1 MAKNPIIFLPSIF
14 LPSLRPMKFKL
25 CIDPGHGMGNRLP
38 GVPDPG
44 CVRGEIREADIVLK
58 WAHAL
63 RRACLARGVDVWMTR
78 ALPTVDA
85 PLSKRVAAAQK
96 QSCTHLISLHVNDA
110 DSPKAHGTETLVRSD
125 GNVPI
130 ARLVQSL
137 AVQHL
142 GLKDR
147 RIVRRDDLAIL
158 KHPNSCLLELGFIGS
173 SSDLAA
179 MQCPACR
186 ADLCDALAGLY
197 ASLVR

>member
-1 MAKNPIIFLPSIF
+1 
-14 LPSLRPMKFKL
+14 MKFKL
-25 CIDPGHGMGNRLP
+25 CIDPGHGMGNRKP
-38 GVPDPG
+38 DVFDPG
-44 CVRGEIREADIVLK
+44 CVRGEVRESGIVLA
-58 WAHAL
+58 WAQELWHA
-63 RRACLARGVDVWMTR
+63 CEKRGVPVWLTR
-78 ALPTVDA
+78 HDSYTPA

-96 QSCTHLISLHVNDA
+96 QGCTHLISLHVNDA
-110 DSPKAHGTETLVRSD
+110 DNPKAHGTETLVRSD

-147 RIVRRDDLAIL
+147 RIVRRDDLNIL

-179 MQCPACR
+179 MQCPCCR
-186 ADLCDALAGLY
+186 ADLCAALAGLY
-197 ASLVR
+197 ASLS